1 MQADTASP
9 VDRARLLTL
18 SLVVVGFGLITLP
31 MLAAPEVPDDRV
43 EFYVEGDWMNNP
55 DQQTLAYAN
64 FSGAE
69 RAVFE
74 AALQASPDDLNRSVS
89 EAPERLTPD
98 PDGIAIYNVERDGQF
113 YLLQVKHLSFEVDFA
128 TQQLPRLATL
138 ALGAMVLGVAGYRRF
153 GR

>member
-1 MQADTASP
+1 
-9 VDRARLLTL
+9 
-18 SLVVVGFGLITLP
+18 
-31 MLAAPEVPDDRV
+31 
-43 EFYVEGDWMNNP
+43 MNNP
-55 DQQTLAYAN
+55 DQQTLVYAN
-64 FSGAE
+64 FSDAE

-74 AALQASPDDLNRSVS
+74 AALQASPDDLNRSVDD
-89 EAPERLTPD
+89 APERLTPG

-128 TQQLPRLATL
+128 TQQLPRLAAL